1 MPSPSIPASNDDLR
15 ASTREILDHFT
26 KSQGVQNTWIK
37 EEFDKVHVELEA
49 IKQLLV
55 YRQELHNLVRE
66 LKAQGMTLN
75 ESKIFSA

>member
-1 MPSPSIPASNDDLR
+1 MASPSTPASKDNLR
-15 ASTREILDHFT
+15 SSTREIIDHFNQ
-26 KSQGVQNTWIK
+26 SQDKQSTWIK